1 MYADFGSAQVKALIA
16 TLGAT
21 ISKFEA
27 AAPALADGDTKPGTR
42 TTARRHFGA
51 VKKGKDKQHKP
62 KGKCLYCYCF
72 NSLNALSNY
81 LSTRFLVCFFG
92 TFVR

>member
-1 MYADFGSAQVKALIA
+1 MYAELGSVKVKALIA
-16 TLGAT
+16 SLDAT

-27 AAPALADGDTKPGTR
+27 AAPALADSDTKPGTR

-62 KGKCLYCYCF
+62 KGKCFYCYCF
-72 NSLNALSNY
+72 NSLHASSN
-81 LSTRFLVCFFG
+81 
-92 TFVR
+92 